1 MLQRL
6 IERSNQ
12 EEFYQN
18 SWLILKNVNFKTGKS
33 NLCEINLFLDD
44 RDFNETTIIKQEWK
58 IIANN
63 SYEINNFWNEN
74 LLPFIKLEILKE
86 HPLLWK
92 YKYSTVQCEISELPN
107 EINQFIGELYFEL
120 EKITGNWICFQ
131 DIIFG
136 IQKFHKGN
144 NRVKIS
150 IPKPLKQTFQEV
162 TGKFKMKFAVIEENE
177 ISETY
182 VDEIKVLI
190 FGNKDVSPNN
200 YNFKQ
205 PYVIAQEFIGIA
217 TELN

>member
-1 MLQRL
+1 MLQQL

-18 SWLILKNVNFKTGKS
+18 SWFILKNVNFKTGKS

-44 RDFNETTIIKQEWK
+44 RDFRENTIIKQEWK
-58 IIANN
+58 IMASN
-63 SYEINNFWNEN
+63 SYEINNFRNEN

-92 YKYSTVQCEISELPN
+92 YKYSTIQCEISELPID
-107 EINQFIGELYFEL
+107 INPFIGELYFEL
-120 EKITGNWICFQ
+120 EKITGNWISFQ

-136 IQKFHKGN
+136 IQNFHKGN

-162 TGKFKMKFAVIEENE
+162 TEKFKMKFIVIEENE
-177 ISETY
+177 ISETST
-182 VDEIKVLI
+182 DEIKILF
-190 FGNKDVSPNN
+190 FGNKDVSPNT
-200 YNFKQ
+200 YNFNQ
-205 PYVIAQEFIGIA
+205 PYVIAKEFTGIA
-217 TELN
+217 TEMG